1 MCLKPPGYPAV
12 RGPHLGTADFG
23 TLTPPPPL
31 SDRGGSSGL
40 FLSLVPDTVWHLR
53 SALSVCESVSH
64 KQSGFSGSQELC
76 GKEKG
81 FRSALTFPGHL
92 GQEQEVVPCPASQ

>member
-1 MCLKPPGYPAV
+1 MFKTAGVPSV

-23 TLTPPPPL
+23 TLTPQPRCL
-31 SDRGGSSGL
+31 TRGSSGL

-64 KQSGFSGSQELC
+64 KQSCFTGSQELC

-81 FRSALTFPGHL
+81 FRSALTFAGHL
-92 GQEQEVVPCPASQ
+92 GE